1 MSIYDLP
8 KTKNNE
14 QNKEIFKNSWN
25 IIFLIFAFLLSIF
38 LGLNI
43 GMAFVSDE
51 KLINTTDSEFL
62 ENNGVDLAYNEYVMQ
77 TEQERTV
84 VSAVEKSMSSVVSV
98 IVKKTSGEIY
108 DEYLKSDPFEDFFKN
123 LIPDYGELNLPKDK
137 NALEQVGAGT
147 GFIVSEDGLIITN
160 KHVVEDKTATYTI
173 LTNDGEE
180 YAVEILS
187 KNPVQDIAILK
198 IKDAQNKK
206 FETLK
211 LGDSSSLRLGQSV
224 IAIGNALGE
233 FQNSVSVGVVSGLSR
248 NVLAQGNGTFENL
261 EDIIQTDT
269 AINRGNSG
277 GPLLNLRG
285 EVIGINTAV
294 SQGGEN
300 IGFAIPIDR
309 AKRDLKQ
316 VLSQGKISYPF
327 VGIKYIILNQENA
340 KEGELPVNYGAYI
353 VKSEGGEDLSIIANS
368 PAEKAGLKEEDVI
381 LEVDGKKI
389 SENNT
394 LKTIIQD
401 YLPGDTITLK
411 VLRNGNEFSL
421 KITLGEWVDS

>member
-8 KTKNNE
+8 TTKNKG
-14 QNKEIFKNSWN
+14 QDKEIFKNIKN
-25 IIFLIFAFLLSIF
+25 IIFLVFAFLLSIF

-43 GMAFVSDE
+43 GLAFIPEASFE
-51 KLINTTDSEFL
+51 KF
-62 ENNGVDLAYNEYVMQ
+62 ENASAGAIYNEYVMQ
-77 TEQERTV
+77 TEQENAV
-84 VSAVEKSMSSVVSV
+84 VSAVEKSMPAVVSV
-98 IVKKTSGEIY
+98 IIKKTSGEIY

-137 NALEQVGAGT
+137 NALEQIGAGT

-160 KHVVEDKTATYTI
+160 KHVIEDKTAIFSI

-180 YAVEILS
+180 YSVEILS

-198 IKDAQNKK
+198 IKDTQNKK
-206 FETLK
+206 FGTLK
-211 LGDSSSLRLGQSV
+211 LGDSTSLRLGQSV

-248 NVLAQGNGTFENL
+248 NVLAQGNGTVENL
-261 EDIIQTDT
+261 ENIIQTDT

-309 AKRDLKQ
+309 AKRDLEQ
-316 VLSQGKISYPF
+316 VLNQGKISYPF
-327 VGIKYIILNQENA
+327 LGIRYVILN
-340 KEGELPVNYGAYI
+340 EGTAREAGLSVNYGAYI
-353 VKSEGGEDLSIIANS
+353 IKSSNGDPSIIPDS
-368 PAEKAGLKEEDVI
+368 PAERAGLMEEDIV
-381 LEVDGKKI
+381 LEANGKKI
-389 SENNT
+389 SESNT

-401 YLPGDTITLK
+401 YFPGDTITLK
-411 VLRNGNEFSL
+411 VLRKGNEFSL
-421 KITLGEWVDS
+421 KITLGEWADS